1 VIIQRINI
9 MAVKSLFFKLN
20 NLSNSHAML
29 IIRPDQMQSLTDR
42 IRAQFAAKLT
52 GQLQTE
58 YPELFQ
64 PLPPRLALRMV
75 SAKIDYAEYRYEIR
89 FQSALTV
96 FLHYCCA
103 IGPAFDRQPDIQEV
117 LDDLSLYPDD
127 IPALLP
133 DAVDEEAWEEAEQV
147 ARRADW
153 FDPDQP
159 GQLADQVAAR
169 MCWGLAALASHQP
182 HIKLPPDET
191 SLNQFVSQSI
201 SAAQSSQIRDAD
213 GVAAF
218 ALCQSLL
225 GREFHRQA
233 DKPWV
238 EAVFNDP
245 AILPALRG
253 ATLAGCVELEWGI
266 QL

>member
-1 VIIQRINI
+1 
-9 MAVKSLFFKLN
+9 
-20 NLSNSHAML
+20 ML
-29 IIRPDQMQSLTDR
+29 IIHPDQMQSLTDR

-52 GQLQTE
+52 GQLQTD
-58 YPELFQ
+58 YPELFH
-64 PLPPRLALRMV
+64 PLPPQLALRMV

-117 LDDLSLYPDD
+117 LDDLTLYPDD

-133 DAVDEEAWEEAEQV
+133 EAVDEEAWEEAVQA

-169 MCWGLAALASHQP
+169 MCWALAALAPQQAQ
-182 HIKLPPDET
+182 IKPPPDEA
-191 SLNQFVSQSI
+191 SLGQFIAQSI
-201 SAAQSSQIRDAD
+201 PAAQSSQIRDAD
-213 GVAAF
+213 GIAAF

-225 GREFHRQA
+225 GRDFHRQA
-233 DKPWV
+233 AKPWV
-238 EAVFNDP
+238 DAVFNDP

-253 ATLAGCVELEWGI
+253 PALAGCVELEWGI
-266 QL
+266 RL

>member
-1 VIIQRINI
+1 
-9 MAVKSLFFKLN
+9 
-20 NLSNSHAML
+20 ML
-29 IIRPDQMQSLTDR
+29 IIRPDQMQSFTDR

-52 GQLQTE
+52 GQLQAD
-58 YPELFQ
+58 YPGLFQ
-64 PLPPRLALRMV
+64 PLPPPLALRMV
-75 SAKIDYAEYRYEIR
+75 SGKIDYAEYRYEIR

-96 FLHYCCA
+96 FLYYCCA
-103 IGPAFDRQPDIQEV
+103 IGPAFDRQPDIQAV
-117 LDDLSLYPDD
+117 LDDLTLYPDD

-133 DAVDEEAWEEAEQV
+133 DAVDEEAWEEAAQA

-153 FDPDQP
+153 FDPDKP

-169 MCWGLAALASHQP
+169 LCWALAALAP
-182 HIKLPPDET
+182 RLPDIKLPQDEAT
-191 SLNQFVSQSI
+191 LSHFVTAAIQS
-201 SAAQSSQIRDAD
+201 AQQQHIKDAD
-213 GVAAF
+213 GIAAF

-225 GREFHRQA
+225 GRDFHRQTP
-233 DKPWV
+233 KPWV
-238 EAVFNDP
+238 AAVFNDP